1 MRAWNKKKKPKHTT
15 RCKYKLGEATFKY
28 SKRMALHKKVKERS
42 LVLLHRRYI
51 TYNIPKYNVT
61 FAIV

>member
-28 SKRMALHKKVKERS
+28 SKRMSLPEKIKEEC
-42 LVLLHRRYI
+42 LVLLYSQYKI
-51 TYNIPKYNVT
+51 YNIPKYCIT
-61 FAIV
+61 FVIV

>member
-15 RCKYKLGEATFKY
+15 RCKYKLGEAVFKY
-28 SKRMALHKKVKERS
+28 SKRMALHEKVKEEC
-42 LVLLHRRYI
+42 LILLCRQYI
-51 TYNIPKYNVT
+51 TYNIPKYCMT